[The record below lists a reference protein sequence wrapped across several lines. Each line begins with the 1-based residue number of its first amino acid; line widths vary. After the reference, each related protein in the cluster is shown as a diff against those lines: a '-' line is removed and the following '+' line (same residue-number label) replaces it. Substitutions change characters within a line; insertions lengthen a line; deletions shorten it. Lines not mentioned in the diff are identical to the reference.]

1 MNENVERMAAGIV
14 ESIEG
19 SGENWEEV
27 MQACERKLSQLRK
40 WYAENADRLSEAAAQ
55 RAAK

>member
-1 MNENVERMAAGIV
+1 MNENVERMAAEIV
-14 ESIEG
+14 EGIEG

-27 MQACERKLSQLRK
+27 MQACERKLGQLRK
-40 WYAENADRLSEAAAQ
+40 WYAENAENLSAAAAQ